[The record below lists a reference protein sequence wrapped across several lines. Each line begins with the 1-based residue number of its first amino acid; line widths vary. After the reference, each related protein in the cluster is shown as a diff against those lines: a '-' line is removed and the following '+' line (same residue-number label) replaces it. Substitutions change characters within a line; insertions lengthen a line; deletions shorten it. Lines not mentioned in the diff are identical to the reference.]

1 MANRKSRYESV
12 RSNIEIADIGFFVLR
27 IVALAGTVAWLLVA
41 RVPGETV
48 QTFLRI
54 ASFFLV
60 YCLLIYAVL
69 FLRFD
74 RKREIYRFS
83 LLPDLA
89 FVCLLVVHSG
99 GFASSFFIGF
109 YLLTALHAFYYGYRS
124 GLVVAAACMATYLV
138 AGVRVSALDPIDF
151 LLRSSF
157 LFLIAFPIGLL
168 SVTLRKDKEEIEA
181 LNRELRESL
190 DATRLLQGKLVEAEK
205 LSALGRLTAD
215 VAHEI
220 RNPLTAIGGFAKRL
234 EKRLPEDTKER
245 EYAKIVVSEVTRLER
260 ILRDTLTFS
269 RETKYYLRH
278 EDMNGL
284 LDRTAAKYGEACREK
299 GLSIGVRPAPDLPR
313 CIVDGDQILQA
324 LDNLVTNAIDAM
336 PAGGTLTLATRT
348 ACENGT
354 RYVAI
359 DVMDTGPGVPPDL
372 VERIFEPFYS
382 TKEIGH
388 GTGLGLS
395 ICKKILEEHRGAIR
409 VSPGPGGGSIF
420 SLLLPYL
427 PPEET
432 FQAQCWEIMRCGV
445 ERAGVASDR
454 CPAYPNF
461 GRICWSVAGTLS
473 QAKVQCAVAR
483 EVGDCRKCTFYQ
495 MVQPSCPG
503 EDGPDP
509 ASCPPAGH
517 PPGDHLHG

>member
-1 MANRKSRYESV
+1 MADWKSRYESV
-12 RSNIEIADIGFFVLR
+12 RRNIEIADIGFFVLR
-27 IVALAGTVAWLLVA
+27 IVALAGTLAWLLIA
-41 RVPGETV
+41 KVPGETV
-48 QTFLRI
+48 ETFLRI

-60 YCLLIYAVL
+60 YCLLIYAAL

-89 FVCLLVVHSG
+89 FVCLLILHSG

-109 YLLTALHAFYYGYRS
+109 YLLTALHSFYYGYRS
-124 GLVVAAACMATYLV
+124 GTFVAAACMAAYLL
-138 AGVRVSALDPIDF
+138 AGVSVSALDPIDF

-168 SVTLRKDKEEIEA
+168 SVTLRRDKEQIES
-181 LNRELRESL
+181 LNRDLRQSL
-190 DATRLLQGKLVEAEK
+190 EATRLLQGKLVEAEK

-245 EYAKIVVSEVTRLER
+245 EYARIVVSEVTRLER

-269 RETKYYLRH
+269 REAKYSLRH
-278 EDMNGL
+278 EDMNEL
-284 LDRTAAKYGEACREK
+284 LARTAAKFGESCREK
-299 GLSIGVRPAPDLPR
+299 NLSLVVRTAAELPR
-313 CIVDGDQILQA
+313 CIVDGDQIRQA

-336 PAGGTLTLATRT
+336 PPGGMLTLATRT

-359 DVMDTGPGVPPDL
+359 DVTDTGPGVPPDL

-395 ICKKILEEHRGAIR
+395 ICKKILEEHRGVIR
-409 VSPGPGGGSIF
+409 VSTGPAGGSTF
-420 SLLLPYL
+420 TLLLPYI
-427 PPEET
+427 PPEEA
-432 FQAQCWEIMRCGV
+432 FKAQCWEIVRCGV
-445 ERAGVASDR
+445 EKAVNPSEQ

-461 GRICWSVAGTLS
+461 GRICWSVAGTFS
-473 QAKVQCAVAR
+473 DTKVRCAVAQNIT
-483 EVGDCRKCTFYQ
+483 DCRKCSFYQ
-495 MVQPSCPG
+495 LVQPSCPP
-503 EDGPDP
+503 GPSAP
-509 ASCPPAGH
+509 APSPAA
-517 PPGDHLHG
+517 